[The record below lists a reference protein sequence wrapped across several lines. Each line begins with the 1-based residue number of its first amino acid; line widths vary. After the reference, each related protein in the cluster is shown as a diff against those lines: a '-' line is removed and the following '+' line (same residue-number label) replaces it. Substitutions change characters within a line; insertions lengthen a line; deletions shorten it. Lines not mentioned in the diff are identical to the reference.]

1 MQPVDKTHRRLNKDV
16 VVRTGV
22 AVADEVGLD
31 ALTMR
36 TLAATLGVVPM
47 ALYKH
52 VANKRDL
59 LDGMV
64 DLVWN
69 EVTEPKA
76 QRGWKPAMRERAVS
90 LRDALTRHRWAV
102 GLMEAHVQP
111 GPENLRQ
118 HNAMMGCLRESG
130 FSFATTVHV
139 TSALDAYVYG
149 FALQQKTLSF
159 ETPEQSA
166 EVAAATH
173 NAHSA
178 ETAALYPYL
187 VEVVMELAN
196 SGYNYDVEFAVGL
209 DVLLDGI
216 ESLRQSWRV
225 EPEQRSPRQVNPPAS

>member
-1 MQPVDKTHRRLNKDV
+1 MNDVDTAHRRLNKEV
-16 VVRTGV
+16 VLRTGV
-22 AVADEVGLD
+22 AVADDVGLD

-36 TLAATLGVVPM
+36 ALAASLGVVPM

-64 DLVWN
+64 DLVWS
-69 EVTEPKA
+69 EVTEPDA

-90 LRDALTRHRWAV
+90 LRDAMTRHRWAV

-130 FSFATTVHV
+130 FSFRTTVHV
-139 TSALDAYVYG
+139 TSLLDAYVYG

-173 NAHSA
+173 SAQSA
-178 ETAALYPYL
+178 EAAARYPYL
-187 VEVVMELAN
+187 MEVVVELAV
-196 SGYNYDVEFAVGL
+196 SGYNYDTEFAVGL

-216 ESLRQSWRV
+216 ESLRESWRS
-225 EPEQRSPRQVNPPAS
+225 EPNAARDEP

>member
-1 MQPVDKTHRRLNKDV
+1 MKEVDTTRRRLNRELV
-16 VVRTGV
+16 LRAGV
-22 AVADEVGLD
+22 TVADETGLD

-36 TLAATLGVVPM
+36 ALANALGVVPM

-52 VANKRDL
+52 VANKQEL

-64 DLVWN
+64 DLVWS
-69 EVTEPKA
+69 EVTEPNA
-76 QRGWKPAMRERAVS
+76 VRGWKSAMRERAVS

-130 FSFATTVHV
+130 FSFSTTVHV

-166 EVAAATH
+166 EAAAATQSSQPPE
-173 NAHSA
+173 A
-178 ETAALYPYL
+178 AALYPYL
-187 VEVVMELAN
+187 MEVVVELAA
-196 SGYNYDVEFAVGL
+196 SGYNYDTEFAVGL

-216 ESLRQSWRV
+216 DLLRQSWRTDGAM
-225 EPEQRSPRQVNPPAS
+225 PGPAS